1 MQNPSPN
8 STTPHSNTSSTTSS
22 TTRSTASTTR
32 TDAALRRII
41 DIMVQ
46 LRDPETGCPWDV
58 KQTFETIAPYTIEEA
73 YETADAIQRG
83 NLEDIRDEL
92 GDLLLQVVFQ
102 ARIAEEA
109 GHFDLADIATS
120 ISEKMIA
127 RHPHIFTDD
136 SDRPNATRPNVT
148 RPSVTR
154 PSADGQK
161 QIWEEIKAE
170 ERAAKGKTGVL
181 DDVAIGL
188 SPMLRALKLQK
199 RAARVGF
206 DWPEFAQLRD
216 KLHEETAELEAELS
230 ANTADR
236 QKISDEVGDILFV
249 AVNIARKAGVD
260 PETAL
265 LGCNQKFEQR
275 FRYIEQNIEKYNK
288 SIEDSSLEEMESLW
302 QEAKSATKSSPSPDK
317 ADNSDKADGA
327 DKSGGK
333 AD

>member
-1 MQNPSPN
+1 M
-8 STTPHSNTSSTTSS
+8 
-22 TTRSTASTTR
+22 R
-32 TDAALRRII
+32 
-41 DIMVQ
+41 Q
-46 LRDPETGCPWDV
+46 LRDPDTGCPWDV

-83 NLEDIRDEL
+83 DLDDIRDEL

-109 GHFDLADIATS
+109 GHFDLADIATG

-127 RHPHIFTDD
+127 RHPHIFAEDAD
-136 SDRPNATRPNVT
+136 
-148 RPSVTR
+148 R

-161 QIWEEIKAE
+161 QIWEEIKAA
-170 ERAAKGKTGVL
+170 ERAARGKTGVL
-181 DDVAIGL
+181 DDVAVGL

-206 DWPEFAQLRD
+206 DWPEFGQLRD
-216 KLHEETAELEAELS
+216 KLHEETAELEAEL
-230 ANTADR
+230 TASCIDQ

-265 LGCNQKFEQR
+265 LACNQKFEQR
-275 FRYIEQNIEKYNK
+275 FRYIEQSIEKDNK

-302 QEAKSATKSSPSPDK
+302 QEAKTAVKPDM
-317 ADNSDKADGA
+317 
-327 DKSGGK
+327 SGGK
-333 AD
+333 TG